1 MQNADVSRDYDDKY
15 TPGSSEF
22 DLFMNQ
28 NSVLWTS
35 GNYSKLFYVV
45 MLLLIWGLIRVSGVF
60 TLSESWTAINV
71 AHGVVSFY
79 FFFAFTFLYTYIYVS
94 S

>member
-1 MQNADVSRDYDDKY
+1 MRNTDVSRDYDDKY

-35 GNYSKLFYVV
+35 GSYSKLFYVV
-45 MLLLIWGLIRVSGVF
+45 MLLLIWGLIRISGVF
-60 TLSESWTAINV
+60 SLSESWTAINV
-71 AHGVVSFY
+71 AHGVVSLYIFVTHSY
-79 FFFAFTFLYTYIYVS
+79 FMLLSII
-94 S
+94 